1 MTIFDAVCNTSDN
14 STKTCVIIFIGGHG
28 VHAKADIC
36 WIAIAVRNDD
46 LSKPASEVKD
56 LYIGTCLVFK
66 MVYINIFSC
75 VSCTE
80 IRFCNFHE
88 NPFPNITVCR

>member
-46 LSKPASEVKD
+46 LYKTASEVKD

-66 MVYINIFSC
+66 MYILIFSP
-75 VSCTE
+75 VLVVPKSDFVIFMKT
-80 IRFCNFHE
+80 
-88 NPFPNITVCR
+88 PFQT